1 MGYRSPFGSEIDASE
16 LSAAGQDAINKRH
29 TQGTDQALDTGGAN
43 QVSAAQAKAGYSH
56 SQGDGSDHADVA
68 TNTSHATGDGSD
80 HADVA
85 SNTSHR
91 GTTTGNPHSVSK
103 SDVGLGNVVNA
114 EQVQKAAPQLGGDL
128 DVQTHKIYTTTV
140 NGNMVVSPNGTG
152 AFVADD
158 DATADAR
165 GDYAVDMQLSR
176 ANADEVASGNYSVVG
191 GGRDNTASGHHS
203 TVGGGRNNTASGY
216 YYSTVG
222 GGRNNTASGYC
233 STVGGGGGN
242 EASGDWS
249 TVGGGYT
256 NEASNY
262 YSTVGGGYTNTAS
275 GDWSTVGG
283 GGGFGNGNTASGSY
297 STIGGGSNN
306 EASGYCSTVPGGRDA
321 LADKY
326 GQRAYAAGEFAAQG
340 DCQQSDLVA
349 RNATTDATA
358 NVELFLDGNDDQLT
372 IPTDTAWAFDI
383 LITAAEQ
390 GMANAKKFHRTGLV
404 VNDGGSTTIAA
415 EDTIGTDLTI
425 GSPGAWAV
433 DIDVD
438 DTNDA
443 LKIEVTG
450 EAATNIRWGAHVRLM
465 EVSYPA

>member
-1 MGYRSPFGSEIDASE
+1 MGTVNGNFLTELVEDTTPQLGGNLDVNGKNVGGVTPTELGYVSGVTSAIQSQINTLDSAS
-16 LSAAGQDAINKRH
+16 H
-29 TQGTDQALDTGGAN
+29 TQNTDTMLDEGGGNAVTAAEAL
-43 QVSAAQAKAGYSH
+43 AAYTH
-56 SQGDGSDHADVA
+56 STVA
-68 TNTSHATGDGSD
+68 
-80 HADVA
+80 
-85 SNTSHR
+85 
-91 GTTTGNPHSVSK
+91 TGNPHSVSK

-191 GGRDNTASGHHS
+191 GGNSNTASDY
-203 TVGGGRNNTASGY
+203 N
-216 YYSTVG
+216 
-222 GGRNNTASGYC
+222 

-242 EASGDWS
+242 EASSYNS
-249 TVGGGYT
+249 TVGGGGGNTASGEYST
-256 NEASNY
+256 VGGGSNNEASNY

-275 GDWSTVGG
+275 GAWSTVGG
-283 GGGFGNGNTASGSY
+283 GGGFGNGNTASGNY
-297 STIGGGSNN
+297 STVGGGSNN

>member
-1 MGYRSPFGSEIDASE
+1 MGTINANYLTELSEDTTPQLGGDLDANGHNIAGRSAAQLQGAADAS
-16 LSAAGQDAINKRH
+16 H
-29 TQGTDQALDTGGAN
+29 TQNTDTKLDKGGAN
-43 QVSAAQAKAGYSH
+43 EITAAQAKAGYTH
-56 SQGDGSDHADVA
+56 SQ
-68 TNTSHATGDGSD
+68 GDGSD

-275 GDWSTVGG
+275 G
-283 GGGFGNGNTASGSY
+283 SY
-297 STIGGGSNN
+297 
-306 EASGYCSTVPGGRDA
+306 STVPGGRDA